1 METWNQNTCHL
12 MVLSLISLF
21 VVVLS
26 LFPLILGRL
35 PSLIILFSCKGRKLF
50 FFSSSISAVSA
61 QCLFL
66 HDVTHTSW
74 CGPQW
79 LSCVAECFWAQTAVQ
94 TSDEIKAWVITKCL
108 PPHAASVHW
117 ADRWLSGLAGT
128 SLHLYRADCDGGDC
142 DWDCK
147 TKIDG

>member
-50 FFSSSISAVSA
+50 FPPPASQLFLLSVCFCMVLHTHPGVAHSDSAVL
-61 QCLFL
+61 QN
-66 HDVTHTSW
+66 V
-74 CGPQW
+74 
-79 LSCVAECFWAQTAVQ
+79 
-94 TSDEIKAWVITKCL
+94 
-108 PPHAASVHW
+108 
-117 ADRWLSGLAGT
+117 SGLK
-128 SLHLYRADCDGGDC
+128 LLFKHQMR
-142 DWDCK
+142 
-147 TKIDG
+147 